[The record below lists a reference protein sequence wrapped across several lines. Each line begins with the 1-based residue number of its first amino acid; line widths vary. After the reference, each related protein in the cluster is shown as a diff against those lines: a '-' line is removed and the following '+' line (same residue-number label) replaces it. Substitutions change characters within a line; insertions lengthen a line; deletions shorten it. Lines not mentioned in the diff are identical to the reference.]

1 MFFMQLLWIRS
12 RTICR
17 KLLSVLT
24 VILELNFI
32 DPAENGKLYKTVINS
47 GAVEASLFTMSIV
60 CLEKRDG
67 KFMLGEW
74 ENNHKSKDC
83 SKGSE
88 TRIDIMFIEEVYLSD
103 TFYNIYNNWLNTE
116 IRKIKL
122 KSVFI
127 TNLDLSK
134 PSELLKLKS
143 TTNQMKGKSS
153 WQVFSISNNDG
164 TGCFQAHLQS
174 WRESWKG
181 SKNKSQADYSLT
193 MKIVLNL

>member
-32 DPAENGKLYKTVINS
+32 DPAENG
-47 GAVEASLFTMSIV
+47 
-60 CLEKRDG
+60 
-67 KFMLGEW
+67 
-74 ENNHKSKDC
+74 

-103 TFYNIYNNWLNTE
+103 TFYSIYNNWLNTE

>member
-47 GAVEASLFTMSIV
+47 GAIEASLFTMSIV
-60 CLEKRDG
+60 CLEK
-67 KFMLGEW
+67 MA
-74 ENNHKSKDC
+74 S

-103 TFYNIYNNWLNTE
+103 TFYSIYNNWLNTE

-181 SKNKSQADYSLT
+181 SKNKSQADYSLI